1 MLKPMV
7 CHEIK
12 LMNKKDAGHYTAGYD
27 TAPEFEILQHHP
39 WLYCY
44 DLSYDYEKHIDIES
58 PLSRTKNIYAVMD
71 LFSRLAGNINRHY
84 LDWVSIVEKDRNG
97 INKYHHHVL
106 IGKSGLDPS
115 SSYQKQLLQDVWQN
129 IYREKWYDEWLERT
143 CKIPNKIRNK
153 TLREKYNY
161 FNNDRDGYLGK
172 NHRSPPF
179 AFNIL
184 GENTFMDRKY
194 RKFPFN
200 GTGQASV
207 EVYDK
212 ERFWTN
218 GAGYRMKRQKDL
230 ETNKPK
236 VDLDHPVEP
245 DMSPHLKRYLLNKR
259 RYVISEIDHRKK
271 FFSTKEP
278 GALHPFKLYNIIP
291 SNPWFDLKIIGLSAG
306 QYAY

>member
-1 MLKPMV
+1 MV
-7 CHEIK
+7 CPDIK
-12 LMNKKDAGHYTAGYD
+12 LMSKKEAAHYAAGYD
-27 TAPEFEILQHHP
+27 TAPEFEILQHHH

-71 LFSRLAGNINRHY
+71 LFSRLVGNINRHY
-84 LDWVSIVEKDRNG
+84 MDWVSIVEKDRNG
-97 INKYHHHVL
+97 LNNYHHHVL
-106 IGKSGLDPS
+106 IGESGLDPS

-207 EVYDK
+207 RCMIRRNFGQMV
-212 ERFWTN
+212 
-218 GAGYRMKRQKDL
+218 
-230 ETNKPK
+230 
-236 VDLDHPVEP
+236 LDTE
-245 DMSPHLKRYLLNKR
+245 
-259 RYVISEIDHRKK
+259 
-271 FFSTKEP
+271 
-278 GALHPFKLYNIIP
+278 
-291 SNPWFDLKIIGLSAG
+291 
-306 QYAY
+306 

>member
-1 MLKPMV
+1 
-7 CHEIK
+7 
-12 LMNKKDAGHYTAGYD
+12 MNDEVASHYSAGFD

-44 DLSYDYEKHIDIES
+44 DLSYDYEKYIDIES
-58 PLSRTKNIYAVMD
+58 PLSRTKNIYNLMD
-71 LFSRLAGNINRHY
+71 IFSRIAMIEKDS
-84 LDWVSIVEKDRNG
+84 LDWLSIVEKDQNG
-97 INKYHHHVL
+97 MKKYHHHLL

-143 CKIPNKIRNK
+143 CKKPNKIRNK
-153 TLREKYNY
+153 KLREKYNY
-161 FNNDRDGYLGK
+161 FNNDRAGYLGK
-172 NHRSPPF
+172 NHRSPPV

-218 GAGYRMKRQKDL
+218 GVGYRMKRPKDS
-230 ETNKPK
+230 ETGKPK

-245 DMSPHLKRYLLNKR
+245 DMSPHLKRHLLNNR
-259 RYVISEIDHRKK
+259 RFVISEIDHRQK

-291 SNPWFDLKIIGLSAG
+291 SNPGFDLRLIGLSG
-306 QYAY
+306 EQYIYHL

>member
-1 MLKPMV
+1 
-7 CHEIK
+7 
-12 LMNKKDAGHYTAGYD
+12 MNKKDAGHYSAGYD

-71 LFSRLAGNINRHY
+71 LFSRLAGNINRHE
-84 LDWVSIVEKDRNG
+84 LDWLSIVEKDEKG
-97 INKYHHHVL
+97 LNKYHHHVL
-106 IGKSGLDPS
+106 IGKSGLDPC

-212 ERFWTN
+212 EQFCTN
-218 GAGYRMKRQKDL
+218 GVGYRMKRQKDL

-259 RYVISEIDHRKK
+259 RFVISEIDHRQK

-291 SNPWFDLKIIGLSAG
+291 SNPGFDLKIIGLSAG
-306 QYAY
+306 QCAY